1 MGEPM
6 VDIGSQLKLTET
18 ISRSRMVMVMQYLL
32 QLSGTT
38 DRKNSNKRDGFG
50 ESIFVHVTGI
60 SEAG

>member
-1 MGEPM
+1 
-6 VDIGSQLKLTET
+6 
-18 ISRSRMVMVMQYLL
+18 MVMVMQYLL